1 MRGGRSALNRWA
13 AYEGVIRVV
22 AGRLVGRGAGA
33 AVSTQ
38 RRIPHERTRA
48 HVAAPRRGEAQSR
61 RCRLLSALVGM
72 PDVTGLKP
80 GHRSTRGLHYT
91 PMVPLGAR
99 RGRQPDPLAGGL
111 LARGGSVAA

>member
-1 MRGGRSALNRWA
+1 MYAQYEFDMNRVPQDLTSSRKAEIGGETRIDS
-13 AYEGVIRVV
+13 E
-22 AGRLVGRGAGA
+22 
-33 AVSTQ
+33 T
-38 RRIPHERTRA
+38 RIPRLTRA
-48 HVAAPRRGEAQSR
+48 CVTAPRRGEAQSR
-61 RCRLLSALVGM
+61 RCRSLSALVGM